1 MQELY
6 LLFSDYG
13 WQLFSCQTQAL
24 LMVGHNIKKK
34 YDKGLLILTL
44 GLFVLGIVAVAD
56 SSAPLALHYFSD
68 SFYFVKQ
75 QIVWTIVGLIA
86 FFAAIVIP
94 VRFWKKIAVPFFVF
108 NIILLILVLIPGF
121 SLQIYGARRWLSFGP
136 VTVQPSEVL
145 KISLIF
151 LFAKLADDKK
161 SIYYFLSA
169 LFISCLLVMLQ
180 PDLGT
185 TIVIAVIG
193 FAQMFIAGFGLLW
206 LFGILAGG
214 GLLGTMAIL
223 ISSYRRQRFL
233 TFLNASIDPLGS
245 SYHIRQVLLALGSG
259 GIFGVGLGQSRQK
272 FSFLPEVATDSVFAI
287 IGEELGFVGAVGI
300 IILFGVF
307 IFKALRIVQN
317 ASDTFSKVIATGI
330 TAWIGGQVVLN
341 ISAMTALVPLT
352 GIPLPFFSYGG
363 SHLTMLALAIGI
375 LINISKNETRR
386 A

>member
-1 MQELY
+1 M
-6 LLFSDYG
+6 
-13 WQLFSCQTQAL
+13 
-24 LMVGHNIKKK
+24 
-34 YDKGLLILTL
+34 LILTL